1 MEIAGQSQAANDIF
15 RTGEKRKAEAITD
28 NEDDLTNESGY
39 DPHESG
45 GRINRKHHL
54 KRPKLQDDKL
64 QGEKR
69 KLPLK

>member
-1 MEIAGQSQAANDIF
+1 VEIAVQSLAANNNF

-28 NEDDLTNESGY
+28 NEDDPPESGY
-39 DPHESG
+39 D